1 MAVSKLAVYA
11 RRFPIVPS
19 MITYSVLYPTANLL
33 QQYCFR
39 KSTAETGIDWREVS
53 RFCIYG
59 GLFHAPLVFNWLRL
73 AARLFPKDT
82 PSHLLAKVFLD
93 QTCFAPVGL
102 SAFYVGLTAMEGKSV
117 DAIYKEWREKFPNT
131 WATGVCIWT
140 FLTAIN
146 FKLIPA
152 RYRPIYVG
160 FCGFF
165 WFTFLA
171 YLKSTNS
178 QWESPVLRLVNYLLA
193 KHGTEGS
200 LKVQKD

>member
-11 RRFPIVPS
+11 RKYPLVPS
-19 MITYSVLYPTANLL
+19 MVTYSILYPSANLV

-39 KSTAETGIDWREVS
+39 ESTKRTGVDWKEVT
-53 RFCIYG
+53 RFMIYG
-59 GLFHAPLVFNWLRL
+59 GLIHAPLVFNWLRL

-82 PSHLLAKVFLD
+82 TPHLLAKVAMD
-93 QTCFAPVGL
+93 QACFAPVGL
-102 SAFYVGLTAMEGKSV
+102 SSFYVGLSALEGR
-117 DAIYKEWREKFPNT
+117 DLDGIYKEWREKMPNT

-146 FKLIPA
+146 FKLVPP
-152 RYRPIYVG
+152 RLRPIYVG

-171 YLKSTNS
+171 YLKSTDS
-178 QWESPVLRLVNYLLA
+178 QWQSPVLRLIIHLQSKTGNSVVA
-193 KHGTEGS
+193 E
-200 LKVQKD
+200 QRKD